1 MARYLGID
9 TSNYTT
15 SVAVAEGGRVIISLK
30 APLKVAEGVTGLRQ
44 SDAVFA
50 HTANLPDLLDR
61 LKKEDGVKGCAAVGV
76 SARPRDAKGSYMPC
90 FTVGIAAAKAFS
102 AALDIPVYDF
112 SHQAGHISAA
122 VYSSARGEDTLLGR
136 DRFIAFHVS
145 GGTTEMLLASGRD
158 MSVELIGGT
167 SDLNAGQAIDRAGVM
182 LGLRFPCG
190 PAMERLALDYL
201 SSLRPGQK
209 PHAKPKISVSGLSC
223 NLSGLENIAARMK
236 ADGEP
241 DGRIAL
247 YVIDFIADTLDAMT
261 QNAVERYPSL
271 PLLYAGGVMSNG
283 IIRERFMKKYADRG
297 VYFAQPEFSSD
308 NAAGVALL
316 AERKHEA
323 EYGR

>member
-1 MARYLGID
+1 MARFLGID

-15 SVAVAEGGRVIISLK
+15 SVAVAEDGRIALSLK

-50 HTANLPDLLDR
+50 HTANLPELLDR
-61 LKKEDGVKGCAAVGV
+61 LKAGDGVKGYSAVGV

-90 FTVGIAAAKAFS
+90 FTVGVAAAKAFS

-122 VYSSARGEDTLLGR
+122 VYSSARGDDTLLGR
-136 DRFIAFHVS
+136 ERFIAFHVS
-145 GGTTEMLLASGRD
+145 GGTTEMLLADGRD

-167 SDLNAGQAIDRAGVM
+167 ADLNAGQAVDRAGVM

-190 PAMERLALDYL
+190 PMLERLAKEYL
-201 SSLRPGQK
+201 SSLEPRKK
-209 PHAKPKISVSGLSC
+209 PHAKPKISVDGLRC
-223 NLSGLENIAARMK
+223 NLSGLENIAMK
-236 ADGEP
+236 MKSDGEP

-247 YVIDFIADTLDAMT
+247 YVIDFIADTLDRMT
-261 QNAVERYPSL
+261 ANAVERYPSL

-283 IIRERFMKKYADRG
+283 LIRGRLTQKYASQG
-297 VYFAQPEFSSD
+297 VYFAEPEFSSD
-308 NAAGVALL
+308 NAAGIALL

-323 EYGR
+323 GS